1 MARSSGSPMFR
12 TVFCG
17 TSIQFTG
24 AAASIYIP
32 TAVDPFLNICTRLFH
47 SLYIYQ
53 NIKISK
59 YLNTYTSLLPMSKN
73 RKGPGNSC

>member
-1 MARSSGSPMFR
+1 MARSAGSPMFR